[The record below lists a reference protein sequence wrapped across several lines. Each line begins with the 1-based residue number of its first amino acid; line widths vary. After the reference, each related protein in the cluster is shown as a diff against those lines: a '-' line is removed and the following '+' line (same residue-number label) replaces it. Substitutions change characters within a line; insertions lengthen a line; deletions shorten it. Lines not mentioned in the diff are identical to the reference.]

1 MPASGFN
8 APTQQRP
15 VTRWH
20 RLCLSAGLT
29 LLLAT
34 LAGCA
39 SSSAATQQQRDRVL
53 TQYRAAAGHMQRAE
67 FSQARPLLD
76 DVILTLGGLSAGD
89 ASARRARSY
98 FRGEDAKNFRGEP
111 YERAMAYYYRG
122 ILYWMDGEPDNARAC
137 FRSAQFQDADAEE
150 NSYQGDYALFDYL
163 DGLASRKLGGDGSD
177 ALKRARASTRIHAP
191 PEFNP
196 RANVLVFYEMGQGP
210 TKYAT
215 GEYNQQLRFRPG
227 SSKNTEV
234 RLRVGPQVIS
244 GPVYDDLTYQAT
256 TRGGRVIDHVL
267 ANKAVFK
274 GATDAFGDAA
284 IISGAILATQ
294 GGRNSAADEVGLGL
308 LAAGLISK
316 AISAATVPRADTRT
330 WDNLPNLI
338 GFASLEVPPG
348 QHTITVEFL
357 AAGSQPTLIR
367 TADFQVLPGARDV
380 VLFFS
385 DRYSR

>member
-1 MPASGFN
+1 MPAPGFT
-8 APTQQRP
+8 APTQQRF
-15 VTRWH
+15 TARWH
-20 RLCLSAGLT
+20 RLGLVVGFT
-29 LLLAT
+29 LLLAL

-39 SSSAATQQQRDRVL
+39 SRSAATQEQRDRVL
-53 TQYRAAAGHMQRAE
+53 TQYRAAARHMQRAE
-67 FSQARPLLD
+67 FTQARPPLD
-76 DVILTLGGLSAGD
+76 DAVLTLGGLSAGD
-89 ASARRARSY
+89 DSARRARSY

-111 YERAMAYYYRG
+111 YERAMAYFYLG
-122 ILYWMDGEPDNARAC
+122 ILYWMEGEPDNARAC

-150 NSYQGDYALFDYL
+150 NTYQGDYALFDYL

-177 ALKRARASTRIHAP
+177 ALKRARAVGRIHVP
-191 PEFNP
+191 PDFNP

-215 GEYNQQLRFRPG
+215 GDYGQQLRFRPG

-234 RLRVGPQVIS
+234 RLRVGPQVVA

-284 IISGAILATQ
+284 IISGAVLASQ
-294 GGRNSAADEVGLGL
+294 GGRSSANEVGLGL
-308 LAAGLISK
+308 LAAGLLSK

-367 TADFQVLPGARDV
+367 TADIQVLPGARDV

-385 DRYSR
+385 DRYSN